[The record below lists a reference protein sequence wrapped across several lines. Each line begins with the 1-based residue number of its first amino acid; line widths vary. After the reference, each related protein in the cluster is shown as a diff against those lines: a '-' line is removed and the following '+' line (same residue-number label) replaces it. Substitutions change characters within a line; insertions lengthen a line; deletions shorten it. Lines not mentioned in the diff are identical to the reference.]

1 MNEKVEKLGM
11 LGKLEELGKMR
22 GLNLKKKR
30 AQGIFVE
37 KREVQDASVEW

>member
-1 MNEKVEKLGM
+1 M

-22 GLNLKKKR
+22 GLNLKKEESARYLCWK
-30 AQGIFVE
+30 